1 MENKQPEK
9 LREENEIL
17 KEKILKLE
25 KELIQARILQDDWTR
40 LSVKFKFLTEN
51 TPLGFIEWTTDFRV
65 REWSISASKIFGYTS
80 EEALGK
86 KGTDLIL
93 PDDLKETACA
103 LFQKIISEKTPL
115 SNSNKNCRKNRS
127 IIYCEWYN
135 IPVTDIDGNITGIAS
150 FVNDVTDHIK
160 KEEELEKAKQKAEDS
175 DNLKSYFLANMSH
188 EIRTPMNGILGF
200 AELLKDPDI
209 NEEKKLEYVERINSC
224 GIHLLHLINDIID
237 ISKLEAGKIAV
248 YERECS
254 LSALFFELFF
264 FFQSENVRND
274 KSKIELVL
282 QKEIEDDKG
291 RILTDITRLRQI
303 LTNLI
308 GNAIKFTRQGQVA
321 FGYTFKD
328 KQNVLFFVK
337 DTGIGIPKEK
347 LSIIFDRFRQVD
359 SSTTRKFGGTGLG
372 LAISKGLVELLGGT
386 IWVESEEHEGSVF
399 YFTIPN
405 KIHNAKTEIK
415 EESGESNV
423 YNWSDKLILIV
434 EDEYTNYEYILGILE
449 DTFVKILYA
458 PTATK
463 AIELAEQ
470 NKNIHLILMDIK
482 LPDMSG
488 LEATKIIHK
497 FNPGIPVVAQTAYA
511 MTEDKSKALNA
522 GCVAYLSKPYDVDI
536 FLRVIDRNL

>member
-386 IWVESEEHEGSVF
+386 IWVESEEHEG
-399 YFTIPN
+399 
-405 KIHNAKTEIK
+405 
-415 EESGESNV
+415 
-423 YNWSDKLILIV
+423 
-434 EDEYTNYEYILGILE
+434 
-449 DTFVKILYA
+449 
-458 PTATK
+458 
-463 AIELAEQ
+463 
-470 NKNIHLILMDIK
+470 
-482 LPDMSG
+482 
-488 LEATKIIHK
+488 
-497 FNPGIPVVAQTAYA
+497 
-511 MTEDKSKALNA
+511 
-522 GCVAYLSKPYDVDI
+522 
-536 FLRVIDRNL
+536 